1 MILVAAV
8 INPPKTPAELRINDP
23 ILGQESQD
31 TAQILQQQNQDD
43 EHRWRDSGASLYKVP
58 RPAAGPSQA
67 LKLQPVR
74 VESQAELDNLSC
86 SSHHPV
92 IQSYFKLNIV
102 NLL

>member
-1 MILVAAV
+1 M
-8 INPPKTPAELRINDP
+8 LRINDP

-43 EHRWRDSGASLYKVP
+43 EHRRDSGASLYKVP

-86 SSHHPV
+86 SSRHPV
-92 IQSYFKLNIV
+92 IQSYFYLNIV

>member
-1 MILVAAV
+1 M
-8 INPPKTPAELRINDP
+8 DP
-23 ILGQESQD
+23 IFGQESQD
-31 TAQILQQQNQDD
+31 TSQILHQLT
-43 EHRWRDSGASLYKVP
+43 RMMSTGGGTVDSGASLYKVP
-58 RPAAGPSQA
+58 SPAARPSQP

-86 SSHHPV
+86 TQRQPV

>member
-1 MILVAAV
+1 MA
-8 INPPKTPAELRINDP
+8 PKIRLKHQQRIKDP

-31 TAQILQQQNQDD
+31 TSQILQQND

>member
-43 EHRWRDSGASLYKVP
+43 EHSRDSGASLYKVR
-58 RPAAGPSQA
+58 RPVAGPSQA